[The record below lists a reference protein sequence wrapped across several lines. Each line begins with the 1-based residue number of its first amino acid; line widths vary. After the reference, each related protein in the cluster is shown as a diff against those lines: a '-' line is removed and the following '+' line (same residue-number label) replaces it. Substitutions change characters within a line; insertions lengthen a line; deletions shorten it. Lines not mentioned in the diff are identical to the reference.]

1 MTNQTDPD
9 NDDTIVTTTMTE
21 TAARDETDGHR
32 DDDQRWAEAVI
43 ASLPSRSREARQAL
57 VEALWNG
64 DAALPAPVGCANLP
78 KPSRN
83 EHLADAGGE
92 ACSTS
97 VSHTDQ
103 SPHGAT
109 ACSSAK
115 SSSIAC
121 GTTVGGRGT
130 RRPQQGSQCIDIIR
144 HAGNCVLQSRYGVA
158 AAV

>member
-1 MTNQTDPD
+1 MTKPTVAENADA
-9 NDDTIVTTTMTE
+9 IVTITMTE
-21 TAARDETDGHR
+21 TAAGDETDGR
-32 DDDQRWAEAVI
+32 DDDDRRWAEAVI
-43 ASLPSRSREARQAL
+43 ASLPSRSREAQKAL
-57 VEALWNG
+57 AEALLDGN
-64 DAALPAPVGCANLP
+64 ASKAAPVGCAKP
-78 KPSRN
+78 QKPSRN
-83 EHLADAGGE
+83 EHLTDAGGE

-109 ACSSAK
+109 ACSSEQ

-144 HAGNCVLQSRYGVA
+144 HAGNCVLQSRDGVA